1 MEEFS
6 DLMFR
11 WLRNSKMSSR
21 AHQEA
26 SKYFDRMHKQIGIQ
40 TVMFSLMAAMLYILI
55 EFIGIPSHFFAVLK
69 IFPALLSVLVAVFAT
84 LHTFMGYERRA
95 KDHQICSS
103 QFSSIERLIESFL
116 ANPKIEHEE
125 TKSIFIENIR
135 HKFDNLA
142 ETAPVI
148 PNIVNRRIER
158 QFDVSSYDS
167 YFNDN
172 YLKNRG
178 DYND

>member
-1 MEEFS
+1 
-6 DLMFR
+6 
-11 WLRNSKMSSR
+11 
-21 AHQEA
+21 
-26 SKYFDRMHKQIGIQ
+26 
-40 TVMFSLMAAMLYILI
+40 MAAMLYILI
-55 EFIGIPSHFFAVLK
+55 DIPRFPSELFSIIK

-95 KDHQICSS
+95 KDHQICAS

-116 ANPKIEHEE
+116 ANPKNENEE

-142 ETAPVI
+142 ETSPVI

-158 QFDVSSYDS
+158 QFDINGYDS
-167 YFNDN
+167 YYKDN
-172 YLKNRG
+172 HLKNRG